1 MRKQSPYV
9 FLIIVF
15 SLFACKV
22 NFHTASLVP
31 KKELIDYS
39 EIKHWAV
46 YAGISSDGK
55 TIGTNTDYTTADVF
69 YVYPTL
75 FVDKKDTDWN
85 ASIDDSNVNSDVIKW
100 ILPYQASAWAD
111 AGRLFVPYYRQ
122 NHYRAFFNPHIHEG
136 GIEAIAFAYADVKAA
151 FDYYMEVENKGR
163 PIILAGHSQGALHL
177 KKILQEYFD
186 GKPLRNK
193 LVAAY
198 LIGTRVLEDEFNSL
212 KPLNAPDQIGGYVS
226 WNSYKKGKY
235 PKYYSWFDNAVTT
248 NPVTWDDS
256 KVSLTQDHK
265 GLLYYDNALYEK
277 CLEVE
282 KVNGMLWVSLPEV
295 PKRFWMSF
303 VKDYHRFD
311 ITLFW
316 EDIRQNA
323 LERVERFNSEKLTTA
338 PQELF

>member
-1 MRKQSPYV
+1 MRKQSPYI

-15 SLFACKV
+15 SLGACKV
-22 NFHTASLVP
+22 NFRTTSFVP
-31 KKELIDYS
+31 KKEVIDYS
-39 EIKHWAV
+39 ETKHWAV
-46 YAGISSDGK
+46 YASVSFDGK
-55 TIGTNTDYTTADVF
+55 AIGAISDSTVADVF

-75 FVDKKDTDWN
+75 LVDKKDTDWN
-85 ASIDDSNVNSDVIKW
+85 ASIDNSNVNSDVIKW
-100 ILPYQASAWAD
+100 IIPYQASAWAD
-111 AGRLFVPYYRQ
+111 AGRLFVPFYRQ
-122 NHYRAFFNPHIHEG
+122 NHYRAFFKPHINEG

-151 FDYYMEVENKGR
+151 FDYYMEFENNGR
-163 PIILAGHSQGALHL
+163 PIILAGHSQGAHHL
-177 KKILQEYFD
+177 KKILQKYFD
-186 GKPLRNK
+186 DKPLQNK

-212 KPLNAPDQIGGYVS
+212 KPLNTPDQIGGYVS

-235 PKYYSWFDNAVTT
+235 PKYYAWYNDAVNT

-256 KVSLTQDHK
+256 KVSLKQDHK
-265 GLLYYDNALYEK
+265 GLLYYDNVLYEK
-277 CLEVE
+277 SLEVE
-282 KVNGMLWVSLPEV
+282 KVNGMLWVSLPNV

-311 ITLFW
+311 VTLFW

-323 LERVERFNSEKLTTA
+323 LQRVKRFNSEKLTTA

>member
-1 MRKQSPYV
+1 MRRQSPFV
-9 FLIIVF
+9 LLIFFLA
-15 SLFACKV
+15 LAACKV
-22 NFHTASLVP
+22 NYRTTSFLP
-31 KKELIDYS
+31 KKEVIEYS
-39 EIKHWAV
+39 EAKHWAV
-46 YAGISSDGK
+46 YAGVSLKGKAIGEISDS
-55 TIGTNTDYTTADVF
+55 TFADVF

-75 FVDKKDTDWN
+75 FIDKKDNDWN
-85 ASIDDSNVNSDVIKW
+85 ASIDDSNVNSNVIKW

-111 AGRLFVPYYRQ
+111 AGRLFVPFYRQ
-122 NHYRAFFNPHIHEG
+122 NHYRAFFKPHINEG

-151 FDYYMEVENKGR
+151 FDYYMDVENKGR

-186 GKPLRNK
+186 GKPLQNQ

-212 KPLNAPDQIGGYVS
+212 KPLNSPDQIGGYVS

-235 PKYYSWFDNAVTT
+235 PKHYDWFNNAVTT
-248 NPVTWDDS
+248 NPVTWDDN
-256 KVSLTQDHK
+256 KVSRKQDHK
-265 GLLYYDNALYEK
+265 GLLYYDNVLYEK

-303 VKDYHRFD
+303 VEDYHRFD
-311 ITLFW
+311 VTLFW
-316 EDIRQNA
+316 EDIRQNV
-323 LERVERFNSEKLTTA
+323 LDRVEYFNNKKLTTA

>member
-111 AGRLFVPYYRQ
+111 AGRLFVPFYRQ

-235 PKYYSWFDNAVTT
+235 PKYYSC
-248 NPVTWDDS
+248 
-256 KVSLTQDHK
+256 
-265 GLLYYDNALYEK
+265 LLYTSDAA
-277 CLEVE
+277 
-282 KVNGMLWVSLPEV
+282 
-295 PKRFWMSF
+295 
-303 VKDYHRFD
+303 DD
-311 ITLFW
+311 
-316 EDIRQNA
+316 
-323 LERVERFNSEKLTTA
+323 
-338 PQELF
+338 

>member
-15 SLFACKV
+15 SLCACKV

-31 KKELIDYS
+31 KKEVIDYS
-39 EIKHWAV
+39 ETKHWAV

-122 NHYRAFFNPHIHEG
+122 NHYRAFFKPHIHER

-151 FDYYMEVENKGR
+151 FDYYMEIENKGR

-235 PKYYSWFDNAVTT
+235 PKHYAWFDNAVTT

-303 VKDYHRFD
+303 IKDYHRFD

-323 LERVERFNSEKLTTA
+323 LERVERFNSEKITTA